1 MPKTMIAVL
10 VLFAPLF
17 VSAATTTTA
26 PVVNGVTISYSSNE
40 VTVNGSG
47 FLPAKSAPTV
57 LFNNAKLTLVSDT
70 NTKIVAHLPASVTAG
85 TFNLTVTNSENNK
98 FTFDVAYGAV
108 GPQGPAG
115 PIGPQGATGSPG
127 VAGPTGPT
135 GPTGPRGVAG
145 GALSFVLGAQPNQ
158 ITLPQ
163 NADQAEVTAVE
174 LPNPGTYVLGGQVVF
189 NNIDPKVDAYA
200 RCWLVSSYAVSELL
214 GDGAPFAMSHLDASG
229 AVTLPLNGYFVAR
242 QANTILYVECAYSG
256 NLQGLFP
263 SQVIASSGVITATQ
277 VQ

>member
-85 TFNLTVTNSENNK
+85 TFNLTVTNSENSK
-98 FTFDVAYGAV
+98 FSFDV
-108 GPQGPAG
+108 
-115 PIGPQGATGSPG
+115 T
-127 VAGPTGPT
+127 
-135 GPTGPRGVAG
+135 
-145 GALSFVLGAQPNQ
+145 
-158 ITLPQ
+158 
-163 NADQAEVTAVE
+163 
-174 LPNPGTYVLGGQVVF
+174 
-189 NNIDPKVDAYA
+189 
-200 RCWLVSSYAVSELL
+200 
-214 GDGAPFAMSHLDASG
+214 
-229 AVTLPLNGYFVAR
+229 
-242 QANTILYVECAYSG
+242 
-256 NLQGLFP
+256 
-263 SQVIASSGVITATQ
+263 
-277 VQ
+277 